1 MERNIVKKYTNQL
14 RVENYDQAM
23 KIAEQLVNEYLELDY
38 NYAEI
43 ARKNSLTRER
53 VAQIYGTIFGDRQ
66 FLDKLNDDFNW
77 KALGKLCTALG
88 ITRSDVMLES
98 GVSLATITRVL
109 NGTYIRKKKKNKK
122 STNPSAKIK
131 IMKTVLGLVSKK
143 FKAKDKAL
151 DSVEKSIKNMKQ
163 NT

>member
-98 GVSLATITRVL
+98 GVNLTTVTRVL
-109 NGTYIRKKKKNKK
+109 NGTYNRKKKENKK

-143 FKAKDKAL
+143 FKATDKAL
-151 DSVEKSIKNMKQ
+151 DSVEKSIKNMK
-163 NT
+163 

>member
-1 MERNIVKKYTNQL
+1 MEKNIIKTYTNQL
-14 RVENYDQAM
+14 RAENYDRAM
-23 KIAEQLVNEYLELDY
+23 KIAEDLVNEYLELDCS
-38 NYAEI
+38 YAEI
-43 ARKNSLTRER
+43 ARRNNLTRER

-143 FKAKDKAL
+143 FKATDKAL
-151 DSVEKSIKNMKQ
+151 DSVEKSIKNMK
-163 NT
+163 

>member
-131 IMKTVLGLVSKK
+131 IMKTVLGLISKK
-143 FKAKDKAL
+143 FKATDKAFDGL
-151 DSVEKSIKNMKQ
+151 EKSLKN
-163 NT
+163 TE

>member
-14 RVENYDQAM
+14 RVENYDQAL
-23 KIAEQLVNEYLELDY
+23 KIAEDLVKEYIGLDF
-38 NYAEI
+38 NYSEI

-143 FKAKDKAL
+143 FKATDKAL
-151 DSVEKSIKNMKQ
+151 DSVEKSIKNMK
-163 NT
+163 

>member
-109 NGTYIRKKKKNKK
+109 NGTYIRKKNKNKK
-122 STNPSAKIK
+122 STNPSAKTK
-131 IMKTVLGLVSKK
+131 IMKTVLSLVSKK
-143 FKAKDKAL
+143 FKATDKAL
-151 DSVEKSIKNMKQ
+151 DGLEKSLKN
-163 NT
+163 TE

>member
-1 MERNIVKKYTNQL
+1 MEKNIIKTYTNQL
-14 RVENYDQAM
+14 RVENYDQAL
-23 KIAEQLVNEYLELDY
+23 KIAEDLVKEYIGLDF
-38 NYAEI
+38 NYSEI

-66 FLDKLNDDFNW
+66 FMEKLNEDFDW
-77 KALGKLCTALG
+77 KELGNLCTALG
-88 ITRSDVMLES
+88 ITRNDVMLES

-143 FKAKDKAL
+143 FKATDKAL
-151 DSVEKSIKNMKQ
+151 DGLEKSLKN
-163 NT
+163 TE

>member
-143 FKAKDKAL
+143 FKATDKAL
-151 DSVEKSIKNMKQ
+151 DSVEKSIKNMK
-163 NT
+163 